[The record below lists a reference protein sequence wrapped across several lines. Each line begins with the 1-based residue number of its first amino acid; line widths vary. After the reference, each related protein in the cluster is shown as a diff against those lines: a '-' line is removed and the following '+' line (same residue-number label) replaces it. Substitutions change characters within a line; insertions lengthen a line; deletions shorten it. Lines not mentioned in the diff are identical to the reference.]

1 MSISPPQGSESLT
14 LPSPREMVAHLDLSV
29 RGQQRAKEDIAVSV
43 YNHYISQIYRDLE
56 GTDLGRYHILL
67 LGPTGSGKTF
77 IVKQLA
83 DYLRVPVSFA
93 SATSLVEA
101 GYKGRSVDDIIKSLL
116 DRADG
121 NPRLAERGILFID
134 EIDKIRRQDS
144 GGVRD
149 ISGEGV
155 QNALLTMLDGR
166 IADSVD
172 NVKHE
177 PVDTSRIL
185 FVCTGAFV
193 GLQGIVERRLGKG
206 EKSKIG
212 FTRRIRENL
221 ETIPDQPIYRA
232 LCQAVT
238 SDLVEFGMIPEF
250 IGRFA
255 TITALHE
262 LGRADLRAIVSDS
275 TQGSALERQK
285 KIAELHGIELIVTDD
300 ALDEIADEAIRL
312 GTGARGL
319 HRLIGR
325 AVDSV
330 DYRWV
335 DLADEGVTRV
345 IIDRQCI
352 TDSGKPKLEK
362 AEAKFARFD
371 LDLRQECLS
380 SLPKA
385 PSTNGI
391 SGVRS
396 GSAGLPPGIT
406 NTSGWSAGQI
416 KELLEKVKKES
427 LDWDDTTGSARKW
440 WDAFEQENATRMPL
454 VLRLA
459 EELRNRKATITEFFL
474 SYIYSN
480 TDNILANLH
489 YMDYRR
495 LKEEEERKK
504 RPPSSDK

>member
-1 MSISPPQGSESLT
+1 
-14 LPSPREMVAHLDLSV
+14 
-29 RGQQRAKEDIAVSV
+29 AKKSKGEVELQKSNIML
-43 YNHYISQIYRDLE
+43 I
-56 GTDLGRYHILL
+56 
-67 LGPTGSGKTF
+67 GPTGTGKTL
-77 IVKQLA
+77 LA
-83 DYLRVPVSFA
+83 QTLAKLLNVPFA
-93 SATSLVEA
+93 MADATTLTEA
-101 GYKGRSVDDIIKSLL
+101 GYVGEDVENLLLKLLHAADFDIEQ
-116 DRADG
+116 AQ
-121 NPRLAERGILFID
+121 RGILFID

-285 KIAELHGIELIVTDD
+285 KIAELHGIELIITDD

-406 NTSGWSAGQI
+406 NTSGWSASQI